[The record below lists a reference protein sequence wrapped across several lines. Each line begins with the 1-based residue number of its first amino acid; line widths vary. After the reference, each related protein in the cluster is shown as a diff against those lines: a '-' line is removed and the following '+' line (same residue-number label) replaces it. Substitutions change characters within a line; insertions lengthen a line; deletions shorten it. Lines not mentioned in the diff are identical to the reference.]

1 MAIASRK
8 KGIYVYLDGSKRPKR
23 NTKRGADK
31 GTGNVLRRR
40 GHKCPLV
47 FLNLVKI
54 PKQVNLFGHVE
65 ARPPDDLVAEEE
77 YGPDPNHCVSIKLK
91 LVGKTF

>member
-8 KGIYVYLDGSKRPKR
+8 KGIYVYLDGSKRQEK
-23 NTKRGADK
+23 KHEKGADK
-31 GTGNVLRRR
+31 GTGNALRRR

-54 PKQVNLFGHVE
+54 PKQVNLFGPVE

-77 YGPDPNHCVSIKLK
+77 YWPDPNHCVSIQLR
-91 LVGKTF
+91 LVAKTF